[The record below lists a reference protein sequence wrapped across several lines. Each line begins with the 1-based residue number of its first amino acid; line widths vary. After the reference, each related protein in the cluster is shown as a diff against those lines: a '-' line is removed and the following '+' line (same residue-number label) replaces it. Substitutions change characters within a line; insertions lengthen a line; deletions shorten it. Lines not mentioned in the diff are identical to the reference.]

1 VARNRRDLRSPA
13 HTRGYADLETE
24 LECSAETQGV
34 PEKSQNGTGIARLL
48 DVREPVR
55 PCSRRCVPLQRRLQA
70 ESLSASQ
77 AGFAIARKRWCCMSA
92 SAYAFARGYRQL
104 GLTTIRLA
112 QGLKNPNYFGWKT
125 TVTAPDHWI
134 EHPDDGIAVRLAP
147 SNVVAAD
154 IDDLV
159 NSPGVFQKV
168 FGLDLD
174 ELKAK
179 TPCVRGRNYQ
189 LLFRAPA
196 GVELKH
202 RTATWPKPEGRG
214 NIGLFE
220 FRSGNITTTVPPTF
234 HPGAGRPYAWET
246 SPRNGF
252 PELPRAILDAWVN
265 WPDTQRRVLEH
276 CPWWTPPKPAP
287 MRTIQKR
294 NTDSPSVIQ
303 TFNECHDAAAILES
317 HGYRR
322 DGKRFAAPDCKHA
335 AGITLLPSGK
345 IFCHNQG
352 DVLASEYAHD
362 AFDTFRILDHG
373 GDFRA
378 AVRAAAQALGMNQV
392 AA

>member
-1 VARNRRDLRSPA
+1 
-13 HTRGYADLETE
+13 
-24 LECSAETQGV
+24 
-34 PEKSQNGTGIARLL
+34 
-48 DVREPVR
+48 
-55 PCSRRCVPLQRRLQA
+55 
-70 ESLSASQ
+70 
-77 AGFAIARKRWCCMSA
+77 MSA
-92 SAYAFARGYRQL
+92 SAYAHARKYDEMDL
-104 GLTTIRLA
+104 VFIRLA
-112 QGLKNPNYFGWKT
+112 PGFKHPNYCGWLT
-125 TVTAPDHWI
+125 TVRLSEHDI
-134 EHPDDGIAVRLAP
+134 ENPHDGIAIRLAP
-147 SNVVAAD
+147 SRLVG
-154 IDDLV
+154 IDVDDTV
-159 NSPGVFQKV
+159 NSPGVFREVLK
-168 FGLDLD
+168 LDLD

-202 RTATWPKPEGRG
+202 KTATWPKPEGPG
-214 NIGLFE
+214 NLCLFE
-220 FRSGNITTTVPPTF
+220 LRGGNVTTTVPPTM
-234 HPGAGRPYAWET
+234 HPSTGQPYVWET
-246 SPRNGF
+246 SPRDGF
-252 PELPRAILDAWVN
+252 PELPRAILAAWVN

-287 MRTIQKR
+287 MRTIKKR

-352 DVLASEYAHD
+352 DVLASEHAHD
-362 AFDTFRILDHG
+362 AFDAFRILDHA
-373 GDFRA
+373 GDFRS
-378 AVRAAAQALGMNQV
+378 AVRAAAQILGMNQV